1 MSSSLL
7 SRIRR
12 STGFRLTARYA
23 ILYIVSSLALFI
35 IAYML
40 LSGVVREQDRKLLRE
55 KVNEYGFIERS
66 RGVGQ
71 LVDVV
76 RRDTQA
82 DEEPDYYVRILD
94 NAGLELVT
102 LVPPGWKPLPPD
114 LFEGKIEE
122 HTQWYLWQPPGTH
135 EFYEFAARKLPDG
148 VTVFVGGDAR
158 EREELLAQFQRI
170 FAGITISVVL
180 FGVVAGTLLAN
191 RTLAPIRDLI
201 ATVRS
206 IDLGRLDA
214 RVPTRHTGD
223 ELDDLASLFNT
234 MLDRISTLIAGM
246 RDSLDNVAHDLR
258 TPVTRAKVGI
268 ETALQTAMG
277 EGPLREALMDCAE
290 ENERIMTTLTTLMD
304 ISEAETGTMRLSM
317 ERVDVAGLIEECAE
331 LYEDLAQEQG
341 ITLVT
346 DASPGL
352 YAQADASRIRQVLA
366 NLFDNALKY
375 SRPGGKVVVMGKQE
389 DGAVSVAVQ
398 DDGEGIPPQDIPRI
412 FERLYRGDKS
422 RSHRGLG
429 LGLSLVKAVL
439 KAHGGNIRVH
449 SEVGRGTLFVF
460 TLPGVMPG
468 ISGGA

>member
-7 SRIRR
+7 NRIRR

-23 ILYIVSSLALFI
+23 ILYIVSSLALFVI
-35 IAYML
+35 TYML

-66 RGVGQ
+66 RSVGQ

-76 RRDTQA
+76 RRDTES
-82 DEEPDYYVRILD
+82 DENPDYYVRIED
-94 NAGLELVT
+94 PAGQELLT
-102 LVPPGWKPLPPD
+102 LIPPD
-114 LFEGKIEE
+114 WKSLPSDLFDGKSEE
-122 HTQWYLWQPPGTH
+122 HTQWYLWQPPGTG
-135 EFYEFAARKLPDG
+135 EFYEFAARRLPDG
-148 VTVFVGGDAR
+148 VTIIVGGDAR

-170 FAGITISVVL
+170 FTGITASVVL
-180 FGVVAGTLLAN
+180 LGVVAGTLLAN

-223 ELDDLASLFNT
+223 ELDELASLFNA
-234 MLDRISTLIAGM
+234 MLARISTLIAGM
-246 RDSLDNVAHDLR
+246 RDALDNVAHDLR
-258 TPVTRAKVGI
+258 TPATRAKVGI
-268 ETALQTAMG
+268 ETALQTAVG
-277 EGPLREALMDCAE
+277 EGALREALMDCAE

-317 ERVDVAGLIEECAE
+317 ERVDLAGLIEECAE

-346 DASPGL
+346 DSAPGL
-352 YAQADASRIRQVLA
+352 YAQADAGRIRQVLA
-366 NLFDNALKY
+366 NLLDNALKY
-375 SRPGGKVVVMGKQE
+375 SRYGGSVQVAGRQ
-389 DGAVSVAVQ
+389 DGASIAVSVL
-398 DDGEGIPPQDIPRI
+398 DCGEGIPPQDIPRI

-422 RSHRGLG
+422 RTHRGLG

-439 KAHGGNIRVH
+439 TAHGGDIRVE
-449 SEVGRGTLFVF
+449 SAVGKGTEFVF
-460 TLPGVMPG
+460 TLPGLAAPA
-468 ISGGA
+468 SGGA

>member
-1 MSSSLL
+1 LYIASSL
-7 SRIRR
+7 
-12 STGFRLTARYA
+12 
-23 ILYIVSSLALFI
+23 VLFI

-55 KVNEYGFIERS
+55 KVNEYAFIERS

-76 RRDTQA
+76 RRDTES
-82 DEEPDYYVRILD
+82 DEEPDYYMRIVD
-94 NAGLELVT
+94 PAGKELLT
-102 LVPPGWKPLPPD
+102 LIPPGWKPLPSN
-114 LFEGKIEE
+114 LFEGKSEE
-122 HTQWYLWQPPGTH
+122 HTQWYLWQPPDTH
-135 EFYEFAARKLPDG
+135 DFYEFAARRLPDG
-148 VTVFVGGDAR
+148 VTIIVGGDAR

-170 FAGITISVVL
+170 FTGITASVVL
-180 FGVVAGTLLAN
+180 FGVVAGTLLSN

-223 ELDDLASLFNT
+223 ELDELASLFNA
-234 MLDRISTLIAGM
+234 MLARISTLIAGM
-246 RDSLDNVAHDLR
+246 RDALDNVAHDLR
-258 TPVTRAKVGI
+258 TPATRAKVGI
-268 ETALQTAMG
+268 ETALQTAVG
-277 EGPLREALMDCAE
+277 EGALREALMDCAE

-304 ISEAETGTMRLSM
+304 ISEAETGTMRLNM
-317 ERVDVAGLIEECAE
+317 ERVDLAGLIEECAE

-346 DASPGL
+346 DAAPGL

-366 NLFDNALKY
+366 NLLDNALKY
-375 SRPGGKVVVMGKQE
+375 SRPGGSVLVAGRQE
-389 DGAVSVAVQ
+389 GHSVAVTVR
-398 DDGEGIPPQDIPRI
+398 DDGEGIPSQDIPRI

-422 RSHRGLG
+422 RTHRGLG

-439 KAHGGNIRVH
+439 KAHGGDIRVK
-449 SEVGRGTLFVF
+449 SAVGNGTEFVF
-460 TLPGVMPG
+460 TLPGVAPVAPV
-468 ISGGA
+468 SA